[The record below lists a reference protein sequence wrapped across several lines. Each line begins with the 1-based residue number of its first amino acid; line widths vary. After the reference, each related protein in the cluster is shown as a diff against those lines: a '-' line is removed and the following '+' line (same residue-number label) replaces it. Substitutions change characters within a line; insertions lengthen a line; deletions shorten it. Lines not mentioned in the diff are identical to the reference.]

1 LYKVGTKIGT
11 HTSKTHRLQHAF
23 TIAQF
28 QSMARLLVG
37 CEYGDAGGCDDEGH
51 NGDDADN
58 GKYDG
63 HFYFSFCYFHSE
75 GGYTENTIS
84 IEV

>member
-1 LYKVGTKIGT
+1 
-11 HTSKTHRLQHAF
+11 
-23 TIAQF
+23 
-28 QSMARLLVG
+28 MARLLVG